1 MSGLLKVSSNPHIR
15 SKVTTSSIMT
25 AVVIALLPAAG
36 FGIYNFGPRALAVMA
51 VTIASTV
58 LTELLFGWLWKKKIT
73 ISDMSAVVTGLLLA
87 LNLPVSIP
95 LWMAALG
102 GVFAILVVKMLFGG
116 LGQNFMNPALA
127 ARCFLLISF
136 PSQMTNFACD
146 AYTGATPLAALK
158 AGESVNVMNMIVGKT
173 AGTIGETSVIALLIG
188 ALFGVV
194 IHYWI
199 PSGYIKDTVIVE
211 GVLYVVGQGFIRL
224 MQMLVVPL
232 VFCSLICGSMA
243 IGDTKT
249 LGKVGVKTIG
259 FYLVTTALAVCV
271 ALGSALLINPGLG
284 LDMDAVQKGTV
295 SSTTEA
301 TSLVDTLL
309 NIIPKNPVQSMANG
323 DMLPIIVFA
332 LFVGIMLA
340 KLGTRGSV
348 VANFFSQF
356 NDVMMEMT
364 MAIMKI
370 APIGVFCL
378 IARTFATVGFSAFA
392 PMLKYMGNVTLALAI
407 QCLIVYQI
415 LLFVFTRLNPFKFIK
430 KFLPVMGFA
439 FSTATSNAT
448 IPMSIDTLSK
458 KMGVSKQISSFTIPL
473 GATINMDGTSIMQ
486 GVAVVFIAQA
496 YGIPLTMGNLATVVV
511 TATLASIGTAGVPS
525 VGLVTLAMVLNSVG
539 LPTEGIAL
547 IMGIDRI
554 LDMIRTAV
562 NITGDAVCTTIVCHQ
577 EGSLNREV
585 FNRD

>member
-1 MSGLLKVSSNPHIR
+1 M
-15 SKVTTSSIMT
+15 
-25 AVVIALLPAAG
+25 
-36 FGIYNFGPRALAVMA
+36 
-51 VTIASTV
+51 
-58 LTELLFGWLWKKKIT
+58 
-73 ISDMSAVVTGLLLA
+73 
-87 LNLPVSIP
+87 
-95 LWMAALG
+95 
-102 GVFAILVVKMLFGG
+102 
-116 LGQNFMNPALA
+116 
-127 ARCFLLISF
+127 
-136 PSQMTNFACD
+136 
-146 AYTGATPLAALK
+146 
-158 AGESVNVMNMIVGKT
+158 
-173 AGTIGETSVIALLIG
+173 IG

-199 PSGYIKDTVIVE
+199 PSSYIKDTVIVE

-271 ALGSALLINPGLG
+271 ALGSALLINPGRG

-309 NIIPKNPVQSMANG
+309 NLIPKNPVQSMANG

-415 LLFVFTRLNPFKFIK
+415 LLFVFTRLNPLKFIK